1 MNSRT
6 SILAG
11 KEGKAM
17 MHKIWKL
24 LVRFLSVEPVFC
36 VHSRHV
42 I

>member
-1 MNSRT
+1 MV
-6 SILAG
+6 AG

-24 LVRFLSVEPVFC
+24 LVRFLSVEPVLG

-42 I
+42 V